1 MLVCSGLLE
10 IRTNDADIE
19 KTRSRSAR
27 SSNELLF
34 SLDVEDVGLI
44 EVFKLEKIDLV
55 L

>member
-1 MLVCSGLLE
+1 LSVFDS
-10 IRTNDADIE
+10 DIIILS
-19 KTRSRSAR
+19 SRS
-27 SSNELLF
+27 SDELLF